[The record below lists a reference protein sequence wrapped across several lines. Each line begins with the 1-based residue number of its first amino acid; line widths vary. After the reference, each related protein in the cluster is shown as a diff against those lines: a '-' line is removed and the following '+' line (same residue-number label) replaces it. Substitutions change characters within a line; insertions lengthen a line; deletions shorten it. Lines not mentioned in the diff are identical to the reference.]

1 MHRLS
6 LVFVFEMSSGKKSS
20 KSDLTPPASALK
32 PDTAES
38 ERLNTRIAELERQLE
53 SERVAHASTRAE
65 LDQVKV
71 ELEAASTHLAKLKT
85 RGKDTLDNLQKQ
97 LSSVTVERDE
107 AWKKIAVLEKPSGSS
122 KTTSSATPGPAL
134 LKPKSADSEITL
146 VDEPPKPTA
155 VDKPLSRAIDRLIAA
170 EYSRAVAPALKR
182 AVEEPP
188 KPAAVEKPSPR
199 AIDRLIAAEHSRT
212 VAPAPK
218 DGGRVVVDNSRTIAP
233 APKDG
238 ARAAVSVAPSVT
250 TVAPVVSP
258 DALNDIMRRLEKFE
272 AMEKRLEALEGGFK
286 DHGTRIQELSK
297 AVDENAGGIEVVGV
311 SLRSVRELCFGK
323 GSSGDVDAPAAAVP
337 ASLTVVESVSAGSAS
352 PAGAAGDLAG
362 AAGAAGEIAGPSAA
376 AGETISPASAAGG
389 TASPASAAGGTAS
402 PSPVGAEEITPTHAG
417 EV

>member
-1 MHRLS
+1 
-6 LVFVFEMSSGKKSS
+6 MSSGKKSS
-20 KSDLTPPASALK
+20 KSDSTPPASALK

-38 ERLNTRIAELERQLE
+38 EKLNTRIAELERQLE

-286 DHGTRIQELSK
+286 DHGTRIQGLDE
-297 AVDENAGGIEVVGV
+297 AVEEHSEGLAVVNK
-311 SLRSVRELCFGK
+311 SVRFLHGRIFGK
-323 GSSGDVDAPAAAVP
+323 DDLHAPATDGAAEVPVPSAEIESAAPGPAMAAPAAVEGASTAPAEGEAASTVP
-337 ASLTVVESVSAGSAS
+337 AEGEAASTVPAEGEAASTVPAEGEAASTS
-352 PAGAAGDLAG
+352 PAVA
-362 AAGAAGEIAGPSAA
+362 P
-376 AGETISPASAAGG
+376 
-389 TASPASAAGGTAS
+389 
-402 PSPVGAEEITPTHAG
+402 
-417 EV
+417 